1 MTTEPKPLSYQLAPG
16 LLALSTLLVAWNWY
30 VQPQRVSV
38 WVTTLVLLG
47 VMMLVALAVRRSKN
61 EASSRRGADSIVSGI
76 VFAGLMLASSLGLKL
91 ATALGV
97 MSRSDLAQ
105 RTLMV
110 ILGAFF
116 TFTGNALPKTLRPL
130 AAKCDGARVQ
140 ALQRLAG
147 WTWVI
152 TGLTFAVAWL
162 VLPVGLAQPV
172 SLVVLLG
179 GMLIVVAQIVRLRRT
194 RQHEA

>member
-1 MTTEPKPLSYQLAPG
+1 MTTATKPLSYQLAPA
-16 LLALSTLLVAWNWY
+16 LVVLSTLLVAWNWY
-30 VQPQRVSV
+30 VQPQHASV
-38 WVTTLVLLG
+38 WATTLVLLA
-47 VMMLVALAVRRSKN
+47 VMMLAAFAVRRSQN
-61 EASSRRGADSIVSGI
+61 GAAWLRAADSVTSGI

-105 RTLMV
+105 RLLMV

-130 AAKCDGARVQ
+130 AAKCDEARVQ
-140 ALQRLAG
+140 AFQRFAG
-147 WTWVI
+147 WTWVL
-152 TGLTFAVAWL
+152 TGLTFATAWL
-162 VLPVGLAQPV
+162 VLPVHLAQPV
-172 SLVVLLG
+172 SLVLLLG
-179 GMLIVVAQIVRLRRT
+179 GMLIIVTQIVRLRRT